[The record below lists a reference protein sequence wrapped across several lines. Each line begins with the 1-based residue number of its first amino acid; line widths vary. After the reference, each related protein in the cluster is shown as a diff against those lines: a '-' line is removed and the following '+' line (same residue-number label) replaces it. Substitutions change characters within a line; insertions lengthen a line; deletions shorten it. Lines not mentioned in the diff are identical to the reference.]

1 MNVYDI
7 LLISTHNLRAYN
19 PLQVKT
25 TKNITIRRKRNF
37 ITLKATLDL
46 LVFLILTALLTCF
59 PGSSSKEII
68 SKKKSKSSGKNKW
81 IQQAGTIIRRTQIQK
96 NKQKKQTKPAKH
108 DTSHKHFSVR
118 SQYIWSWI
126 INIVGVHQAVIIR
139 ASGWYNIG
147 WRALALCTVITC
159 YYIKPHLLNKCIIFK

>member
-25 TKNITIRRKRNF
+25 TKNINIRRKRNF

-68 SKKKSKSSGKNKW
+68 SKKKVNHQARISESSKQVLLSEEHKYK
-81 IQQAGTIIRRTQIQK
+81 
-96 NKQKKQTKPAKH
+96 TKPKKTAKH
-108 DTSHKHFSVR
+108 DSSHKHFSVR
-118 SQYIWSWI
+118 SRYIWSWI
-126 INIVGVHQAVIIR
+126 INIVGVHQALIIR

-147 WRALALCTVITC
+147 WHALALCSVITC

>member
-25 TKNITIRRKRNF
+25 TKNINIRRKRNF

-81 IQQAGTIIRRTQIQK
+81 IQQAGTISRRTQIP
-96 NKQKKQTKPAKH
+96 KKKKKKKH
-108 DTSHKHFSVR
+108 DSSHKHFSVR

-139 ASGWYNIG
+139 ASGWYNIS

-159 YYIKPHLLNKCIIFK
+159 YYIKPHFLNKCIIFK

>member
-25 TKNITIRRKRNF
+25 TKNINIRRKRNF

-68 SKKKSKSSGKNKW
+68 SKKKVNH
-81 IQQAGTIIRRTQIQK
+81 QARISES
-96 NKQKKQTKPAKH
+96 NKQVLLSEEHKYKKTNKTCKTWYITQT
-108 DTSHKHFSVR
+108 FQVR

-159 YYIKPHLLNKCIIFK
+159 YYIKPHFLNKCIIFK

>member
-25 TKNITIRRKRNF
+25 TKNINIRRKRNF

-68 SKKKSKSSGKNKW
+68 SKKKVNH
-81 IQQAGTIIRRTQIQK
+81 QARISES
-96 NKQKKQTKPAKH
+96 NKQVLLSEEHKYKETNKQKQTKPAKH

-118 SQYIWSWI
+118 SQYI
-126 INIVGVHQAVIIR
+126 
-139 ASGWYNIG
+139 
-147 WRALALCTVITC
+147 
-159 YYIKPHLLNKCIIFK
+159 

>member
-68 SKKKSKSSGKNKW
+68 SKKKVNH
-81 IQQAGTIIRRTQIQK
+81 QARISES
-96 NKQKKQTKPAKH
+96 NKQVLLSEEHKYKKTNK
-108 DTSHKHFSVR
+108 
-118 SQYIWSWI
+118 
-126 INIVGVHQAVIIR
+126 
-139 ASGWYNIG
+139 
-147 WRALALCTVITC
+147 TC
-159 YYIKPHLLNKCIIFK
+159 KT